1 MRHTRLPLTS
11 NRTEPRSRSPSCAK
25 RVYVTS
31 PKRHTRHG
39 SCARTARSSQRTQD
53 RMWFD
58 LSSQTATQTQT
69 RRADTRTQTRRRA
82 PRTKQGTTARCGS
95 VPASCA
101 TASLATYMPWY
112 LTVLPAPVCSI
123 CSCDS
128 PRCASCVRGGL
139 ADPWR
144 RVALQQPGAHTC
156 LHLRCQPALFL
167 GPPQSLHAPRHA
179 PRAALLQCPPVSAQC
194 AHQRRHHRTDHT
206 VHPPCGRAWHA

>member
-1 MRHTRLPLTS
+1 MCALAIQ
-11 NRTEPRSRSPSCAK
+11 PRRD
-25 RVYVTS
+25 
-31 PKRHTRHG
+31 
-39 SCARTARSSQRTQD
+39 SSSFSIQ
-53 RMWFD
+53 
-58 LSSQTATQTQT
+58 
-69 RRADTRTQTRRRA
+69 RRRHSA
-82 PRTKQGTTARCGS
+82 QDLAFSARIPS
-95 VPASCA
+95 SF
-101 TASLATYMPWY
+101 TSASLATYATYMPWY
-112 LTVLPAPVCSI
+112 LTVLPTPVCSI

-128 PRCASCVRGGL
+128 PRCASCVRGL
-139 ADPWR
+139 ATSESWIRVHGPSLCQFVFAFICSCMVCADTWR